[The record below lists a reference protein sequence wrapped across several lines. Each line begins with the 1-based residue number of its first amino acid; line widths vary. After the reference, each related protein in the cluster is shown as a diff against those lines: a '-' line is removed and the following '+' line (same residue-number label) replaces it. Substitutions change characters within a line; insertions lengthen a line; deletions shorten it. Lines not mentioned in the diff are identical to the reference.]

1 MLAFITKTDKMDKVK
16 SAHWIQLA
24 TRKLEEYEEKYY
36 RCHKFPCNV
45 KLSMTDF
52 DILVANGERQRT
64 HEKSD
69 GKG

>member
-36 RCHKFPCNV
+36 RCHKSPCNV

-52 DILVANGERQRT
+52 DILVA
-64 HEKSD
+64 
-69 GKG
+69 KGIPLRASENA